1 MKVLLVN
8 GSPHEKGCT
17 YTALNEIAGTLAENG
32 IDSEIFQ
39 IGTRPLSSCIGCGR
53 CSERGRCIIDDVV
66 NRFLDKAA
74 ECDGFIFG
82 APVHFSSANGAMI
95 SFMDRAFCAGKQ
107 VLPFKPAAAIVS
119 CRRGGASA
127 TFDQMNKYFLIK
139 HMPVV
144 PSQYWNQVHGNTP
157 EEVRRDIEGMQTMR
171 SLGRNM
177 AWMLKCIELG
187 KNSGIPHPEHEKQIK
202 TNFIRNEQ

>member
-17 YTALNEIAGTLAENG
+17 YTALNEIAATLAENG

-127 TFDQMNKYFLIK
+127 TFDQMNKYFLIT

-157 EEVRRDIEGMQTMR
+157 EEVLQDAEGLQTMR
-171 SLGRNM
+171 TLAENM
-177 AWMLKCIELG
+177 TFVLRSIEAG
-187 KNSGIPHPEHEKQIK
+187 QAAGVTRPAYEPKQR
-202 TNFIRNEQ
+202 TNFIR